1 MATLSITLSQLSP
14 NVKAVHTGVVAVA
27 AAQTLQ
33 AASSASSVF
42 KLCQVPNGATLV
54 DWWLSIGGSQAGQ
67 VLKLGTSQTPSGIM
81 AATSLSLTLSI
92 STQAAAPSQRGVFNQ
107 GYLRAPGAGRG
118 SAIASSAAQAM
129 SQMSSRRFS
138 ISSRSPCPTPQP
150 NSLPASESC
159 RSSMWIRTWR
169 R

>member
-107 GYLRAPGAGRG
+107 GYLRAPGAGDRMPVRV
-118 SAIASSAAQAM
+118 SLSDDAQPSNIWVHAKAAAAITVSMA
-129 SQMSSRRFS
+129 FS
-138 ISSRSPCPTPQP
+138 FCLFYTMDGM
-150 NSLPASESC
+150 AG
-159 RSSMWIRTWR
+159 RTTVR
-169 R
+169 